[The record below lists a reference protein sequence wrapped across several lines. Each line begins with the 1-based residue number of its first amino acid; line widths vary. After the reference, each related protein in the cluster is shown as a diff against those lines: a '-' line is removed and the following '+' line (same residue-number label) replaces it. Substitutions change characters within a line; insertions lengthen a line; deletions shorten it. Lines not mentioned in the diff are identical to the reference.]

1 MFGTQISLVNSE
13 AVCLQR
19 PGEDNREQVTL
30 HAVCAAAAVC
40 GACARAGAD
49 AHKKTPHGS
58 LPPAPQRE
66 VLKVERGL
74 GVGSGAGSLHLGT
87 GREPILH
94 AARGDGGPSAHGNRP
109 QVDLTQRS
117 LHWQLRCAEQ
127 VDNNAQKQM

>member
-1 MFGTQISLVNSE
+1 MQSVQPRLCVGRVRGRAPTRTSK
-13 AVCLQR
+13 
-19 PGEDNREQVTL
+19 NRM
-30 HAVCAAAAVC
+30 
-40 GACARAGAD
+40 
-49 AHKKTPHGS
+49 
-58 LPPAPQRE
+58 QRE